1 MRNAT
6 IDMQDRPWARSEETG
21 MTYGWTTRWS
31 WRLFAVGLP
40 LSIVAAHI
48 ALGFLILAAV
58 LRFRSGELRWRKTPL
73 EKALAFY
80 LIVCAATAAVG
91 LVPTKA
97 FIQLA
102 SFWHVSIY
110 WLMVNTVS
118 DRKELKTIVSIMLIA
133 AALNAAYG
141 VVQNSLDESVRAV
154 GSFSHPMTFAGQIQM
169 VLLLAIAVWLQLPW
183 GRERWAMGVLL
194 LVLSGGLVTSYTRSA
209 WIGFLTGGSGIGW
222 MRGIRTGLA
231 LLAVIVLFMVIAVIL
246 KPSLGQRIQSI
257 PDIRLTG
264 SNEERI
270 RIWGATLEM
279 IRDHPIF
286 GVGGGGYRTALE
298 AYRERWNLRSR
309 SHAHNNFLQQAATHG
324 LFGLAAFVAIWV
336 VILKAAWQTA
346 RGGLPAPYQGWLVG
360 GAMAVVAFLVAGLF
374 EANFGDSEVAMMMW
388 FMVGL
393 VMWVRMRVMPPST
406 GRVKFEI

>member
-1 MRNAT
+1 
-6 IDMQDRPWARSEETG
+6 
-21 MTYGWTTRWS
+21 
-31 WRLFAVGLP
+31 
-40 LSIVAAHI
+40 
-48 ALGFLILAAV
+48 
-58 LRFRSGELRWRKTPL
+58 L
-73 EKALAFY
+73 EKVLAFY
-80 LIVCAATAAVG
+80 LIVCAVTAAVG

-110 WLMVNTVS
+110 WLVVNTVS
-118 DRKELKTIVSIMLIA
+118 DRKELKAIISIVLMA
-133 AALNAAYG
+133 ATLNAAYG
-141 VVQNSLDESVRAV
+141 IVQNSLDESVRAV
-154 GSFSHPMTFAGQIQM
+154 GSFSHPMTFAGQIQL
-169 VLLLAIAVWLQLPW
+169 VLLLGIAVWLQLPW
-183 GRERWAMGVLL
+183 GRERWAMGLLL

-209 WIGFLTGGSGIGW
+209 WIGFLTGGSGIGL

-231 LLAVIVLFMVIAVIL
+231 LLAVIVLFMMIAVIL
-246 KPSLGQRIQSI
+246 QSSLGQRIQSI
-257 PDIRLTG
+257 PDIRSTG

-324 LFGLAAFVAIWV
+324 LFGLAAFAAIWV
-336 VILKAAWQTA
+336 VILKTAWQAA
-346 RGGLPAPYQGWLVG
+346 RGGLPAPYQGWLAG
-360 GAMAVVAFLVAGLF
+360 SAMAVVAFLVAGLF

-393 VMWVRMRVMPPST
+393 VMWVRMRVMPPPSVRLE
-406 GRVKFEI
+406 GF